1 MKVTRRS
8 RYPWHE
14 LADPTHPEYTLHGL
28 SDTETSFLVLT
39 AYDSDNNESGFSNEV
54 SYQPPA
60 APTLSSLSI
69 SGDSSVNENSSASY
83 TATAA
88 FSDGS
93 TQIVSGSAAW
103 SDNSSYASINNSGV
117 LTTMEVPADTAVTIQ
132 ASYTIDGIT
141 ETATIEVDV
150 ADVYNPPTLS
160 SLSISGDS
168 SVNENSSASYTATA
182 AFSDGSTQIVS
193 GSAAWSDNSSYAS
206 INNSGVLTTIR
217 SAGRHGGDH
226 PGRLFYRRN
235 YQNRNKSNRYNG
247 CLCSTDPQQPVHQ
260 RRQFG

>member
-1 MKVTRRS
+1 MEVPADTAVTIQAS
-8 RYPWHE
+8 YSIDGITKTATKE
-14 LADPTHPEYTLHGL
+14 VDVADVYVP
-28 SDTETSFLVLT
+28 
-39 AYDSDNNESGFSNEV
+39 
-54 SYQPPA
+54 
-60 APTLSSLSI
+60 PTLSSLSI

-132 ASYTIDGIT
+132 ASYSIDGIT
-141 ETATIEVDV
+141 KTATKEVDV

-206 INNSGVLTTIR
+206 INNSGVLTTWK
-217 SAGRHGGDH
+217 
-226 PGRLFYRRN
+226 YR
-235 YQNRNKSNRYNG
+235 Q
-247 CLCSTDPQQPVHQ
+247 T
-260 RRQFG
+260 RR